1 MRLAN
6 EKINNGSI
14 NSNNYSFNMFNA
26 HIFNLSIDRRSIM
39 KKFLKGI
46 FDSNPVFVLCLGLCP
61 ALAVTTTFEN
71 GYLMGLSLMLVLIL
85 SNAVISLI
93 AKRIGAHIR
102 IPAYIIII
110 ATFVTILELLL
121 NEYVEPLA
129 RTLGIYLPL
138 IIVNCIVLGRALAF
152 ASRNKLGARIGDA
165 LKIGLGYTLALALI
179 GLIREILG
187 ANTITIM
194 DKVSSVTGYM
204 LKYQVFDKDSV
215 FINPL
220 FLTPA
225 GAFLT
230 LGLLIGIINAIR
242 TRKESEK

>member
-1 MRLAN
+1 
-6 EKINNGSI
+6 
-14 NSNNYSFNMFNA
+14 
-26 HIFNLSIDRRSIM
+26 M
-39 KKFLKGI
+39 KKLLKSI

-71 GYLMGLSLMLVLIL
+71 GYLMGLSLVLIL
-85 SNAVISLI
+85 IFSNAVISLI
-93 AKRIGAHIR
+93 SKRIGAHIR
-102 IPAYIIII
+102 IPAYIIVI

-138 IIVNCIVLGRALAF
+138 IIVNCIVLGRALSF
-152 ASRNKLGARIGDA
+152 ASRNKLGASILDA
-165 LKIGLGYTLALALI
+165 LKIGFGYTFALALI

-194 DKVSSVTGYM
+194 DKVSNMTGYM
-204 LKYQVFDKDSV
+204 LKYQVFDEGSI
-215 FINPL
+215 FLNQL

-242 TRKESEK
+242 KGREK